1 MTLLNG
7 RMNGKKADYV
17 KPEEV
22 IVNDLIRALESGV
35 NPWRKEWDCKGGFRN
50 VLTGKAYRGSNPALL
65 CIRSALSNWHFP
77 LFIGGGQ
84 ARSINCTIKKGSK
97 SARVL
102 QPIQRSFELKEK
114 DENGESQYGQ
124 FMSYKAVPVFNVQD
138 IKGLDD
144 EAQIKLE
151 KLIETSVSNAKP
163 RPLDE

>member
-1 MTLLNG
+1 MTVMNG

-50 VLTGKAYRGSNPALL
+50 VLTGKAYRGSTPALL

-97 SARVL
+97 SARV
-102 QPIQRSFELKEK
+102 
-114 DENGESQYGQ
+114 
-124 FMSYKAVPVFNVQD
+124 
-138 IKGLDD
+138 
-144 EAQIKLE
+144 
-151 KLIETSVSNAKP
+151 
-163 RPLDE
+163 